1 MEQPV
6 RHIHSGNLSY
16 LTRLHKTKYGSRKFW
31 MKFLTQWVDGK
42 ITVEFIPYETEK
54 N

>member
-1 MEQPV
+1 M

-16 LTRLHKTKYGSRKFW
+16 LTRLHKTKYGGRKYW
-31 MKFLTQWVDGK
+31 MKSLKWWADGK